1 MEMEGR
7 QDEGIEF
14 MSKTVENWKVRFF
27 SCSTCALNFWTREIS
42 GFFVCNVCWTCVI
55 NELRNR
61 LRSPQSLYGSA
72 VEHRSAESIGLRF
85 DSSLGLRIF
94 FFVPRSWQDEKH
106 LSLFLN
112 YDIVQVVIVTRSMF
126 FIIWPALRVF
136 GLSQFLALGFILYWE
151 GMFAVKVKKWHV
163 MMNTMSFKWEKVSLT
178 SKDTAQR
185 IDSIYSWSDSE
196 GQIRNYLARS
206 DR

>member
-1 MEMEGR
+1 MAL
-7 QDEGIEF
+7 
-14 MSKTVENWKVRFF
+14 
-27 SCSTCALNFWTREIS
+27 STLLIL
-42 GFFVCNVCWTCVI
+42 VVCWTCVI

-72 VEHRSAESIGLRF
+72 VEHWSAESIGLRF

-94 FFVPRSWQDEKH
+94 FFVLRSWQDEKH

-136 GLSQFLALGFILYWE
+136 GLSQFLALGFVLYWE

-163 MMNTMSFKWEKVSLT
+163 MMSTMSFKWEKVSSNLKGYST
-178 SKDTAQR
+178 KD
-185 IDSIYSWSDSE
+185 W
-196 GQIRNYLARS
+196 
-206 DR
+206 

>member
-42 GFFVCNVCWTCVI
+42 GFFVCNVCLFNASPPPPFPFGLRPGFMGGGDDASEGISILFPLTCHLSYSMTLSTLLILVVCWTCVI

-94 FFVPRSWQDEKH
+94 FFVPRS
-106 LSLFLN
+106 
-112 YDIVQVVIVTRSMF
+112 
-126 FIIWPALRVF
+126 
-136 GLSQFLALGFILYWE
+136 
-151 GMFAVKVKKWHV
+151 
-163 MMNTMSFKWEKVSLT
+163 
-178 SKDTAQR
+178 
-185 IDSIYSWSDSE
+185 
-196 GQIRNYLARS
+196 
-206 DR
+206 